1 MKKIKEV
8 LPVMPDLSYVK
19 DYFDLRIEE
28 IEETSLQFRGKELEV
43 IKRNFERGGFLR
55 VYKNGHWLSI
65 SFNDV
70 ESQINK
76 ENIDKL
82 LKNSELLKE
91 KEGNLIFLFPKEDK
105 RSYKIIDQEELLN
118 YKFDLLRKYNN
129 ILLSHPKIVT
139 TNAIYNDRLVRKI
152 FYSKEGREIDYTI
165 FYYTIYL
172 VAVSRDGNNI
182 CDYGLGIGRSK
193 ILEGEVSIKELLKD
207 LDNRERE
214 VEEIV
219 KIAVDLL
226 SAESVVGGT
235 YDVIIDQRLTGVF
248 AHEAFGHLSEADHIY
263 TNEKL
268 RKLMALGNQYGIEE
282 LTIVDDPLLIN
293 ERGSYLYDDE
303 GTEAKKKYLLK
314 EGRIAGH
321 LHSKETAAKMNEE
334 LTGNARSIS
343 YRYPPIVRMSNTYI
357 EPRDKSFEELLSLLD
372 NGLYICGARGGQTEL
387 ENFSFASQY
396 AYEVKKGKLG
406 KMIKDVTICG
416 NVFETLKNIKGIGN
430 DLKIFGGSCGKAN
443 QYPLPVGDGGPHI
456 LIKNVI
462 IGGR

>member
-1 MKKIKEV
+1 M
-8 LPVMPDLSYVK
+8 PVMPDLSYVK

-28 IEETSLQFRGKELEV
+28 SETTSLQFRGKELEV
-43 IKRNFERGGFLR
+43 IQRNFERGGFLR
-55 VYKNGHWLSI
+55 IFKRGNWLSA

-70 ESQINK
+70 EKQINR
-76 ENIDKL
+76 ENVEIL
-82 LKNSELLKE
+82 LKDAELLRP
-91 KEGNLIFLFPKEDK
+91 KEGNLTLLLPKEDK
-105 RSYKIIDQEELLN
+105 RSYKLIDQEELLN

-152 FYSKEGREIDYTI
+152 FYSKDGREIDYTI
-165 FYYTIYL
+165 FYYSIYL
-172 VAVSRDGNNI
+172 VAISRDGNNI
-182 CDYGLGIGRSK
+182 CDYGLGIGRSRV
-193 ILEGEVSIKELLKD
+193 LEDGVSIKELLKD
-207 LDNRERE
+207 LENK
-214 VEEIV
+214 EEEIEKIV

-226 SAESVVGGT
+226 SAEPVVGGI
-235 YDVIIDQRLTGVF
+235 YDVIIDQRLAGVF

-268 RKLMALGNQYGIEE
+268 KKLMAIGNQYGIEE
-282 LTIVDDPLLIN
+282 LTIVDDPQLPN

-303 GTEAKKKYLLK
+303 GTEAKKTYLIK
-314 EGRIAGH
+314 EGKIAGH
-321 LHSKETAAKMNEE
+321 LHSKETAAKMGEE

-343 YRYPPIVRMSNTYI
+343 YRHPPIVRMSNTYI

-372 NGLYICGARGGQTEL
+372 NGLYVCGARGGQTEL

-406 KMIKDVTICG
+406 KMIRDVTICG

-430 DLKIFGGSCGKAN
+430 DLKIYGGSCGKGS
-443 QYPLPVGDGGPHI
+443 QYPLPIGDGGPHI